1 MNPRSVRLEVLHL
14 CKRQV
19 GIDLIRDVSFR
30 EERCGVVALTGP
42 SRSGKSTVL
51 LMIAG
56 LVHRTTGLIEVQGR
70 SIADPACRRFIGSAV
85 GDPAPYYGLS
95 VIDTLDLAGELRGM
109 TRASVRERLDYLDRA
124 LALPPLGSVVS
135 KLPLTQRRRVMLAAS
150 LVADPPVLVWDEP
163 ADLADEEE
171 VRRIEQLLRNL
182 AADHLVL
189 LGTRSTQ
196 LAAHV
201 ARRIL
206 VLDRGALVY
215 DGPNIEFGTL
225 LPFRRIEVSFGQ
237 PVAPERLAAVLPIA
251 FQLTVVNDRVFRIRF
266 LRNDP
271 KGAQLLQ
278 FLLPIGRIVDFRDL
292 PTDWTPPPPP
302 SMERPTART
311 PATSDLARIRN

>member
-1 MNPRSVRLEVLHL
+1 MGARPVSLTVLHL
-14 CKRQV
+14 TKRQS
-19 GIDLIRDVSFR
+19 GIDLVKDLSFQ
-30 EERCGVVALTGP
+30 EDRCGVVALTGT

-56 LVHRTTGLIEVQGR
+56 LIHRTTGLIQVQGHT
-70 SIADPACRRFIGSAV
+70 IADPAARRFIGSAV
-85 GDPAPYYGLS
+85 GDPAPYDGLS
-95 VIDTLDLAGELRGM
+95 VIDTLDMAGELRGM
-109 TRASVRERLDYLDRA
+109 TRASVRERIDYLDTA
-124 LALPPLGSVVS
+124 LALPPLGTVVS
-135 KLPLTQRRRVMLAAS
+135 KLPPTQRRRVMLAVS
-150 LVADPPVLVWDEP
+150 LIADPPILVWDEP

-171 VRRIEQLLRNL
+171 VRRIEDLLRSL
-182 AADHLVL
+182 SADHLIL

-206 VLDRGALVY
+206 VLDRGGLVY
-215 DGPNIEFGTL
+215 DGPNVEFGTL
-225 LPFRRIEVSFGQ
+225 LPFRRIEVSFAQ
-237 PVAPERLAAVLPIA
+237 PIAPERVASVLPLA

-271 KGAQLLQ
+271 KAPQLLQ

-302 SMERPTART
+302 RMERTGSSPR
-311 PATSDLARIRN
+311 LASIRP